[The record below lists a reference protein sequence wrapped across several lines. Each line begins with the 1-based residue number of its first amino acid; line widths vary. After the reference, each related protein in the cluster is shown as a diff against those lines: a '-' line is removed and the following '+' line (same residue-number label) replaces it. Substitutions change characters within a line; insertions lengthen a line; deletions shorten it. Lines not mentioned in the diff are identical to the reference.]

1 MIKIK
6 YLIHPTVNVICD
18 VNYRRIKMIY
28 VEGNWENADS
38 LQDVARIIKEYY
50 NTELADKL
58 YEIIDEID
66 CQGNYKEQVDRLENV
81 IDEIRDLVMLL

>member
-1 MIKIK
+1 
-6 YLIHPTVNVICD
+6 
-18 VNYRRIKMIY
+18 MIY
-28 VEGNWENADS
+28 TEGNWENAES
-38 LQDVARIIKEYY
+38 LQDIARIIKEYY

-81 IDEIRDLVMLL
+81 IDEIKDLVMLF

>member
-1 MIKIK
+1 
-6 YLIHPTVNVICD
+6 
-18 VNYRRIKMIY
+18 MIY
-28 VEGNWENADS
+28 IEGNWENAES
-38 LQDVARIIKEYY
+38 LQDIAKIIREYY

-66 CQGNYKEQVDRLENV
+66 CQEDYKEQVDRLENV

>member
-1 MIKIK
+1 M
-6 YLIHPTVNVICD
+6 N
-18 VNYRRIKMIY
+18 Y

-38 LQDVARIIKEYY
+38 LQDIARIIKEYY

-81 IDEIRDLVMLL
+81 IDEIKDLVMLL

>member
-1 MIKIK
+1 
-6 YLIHPTVNVICD
+6 
-18 VNYRRIKMIY
+18 MIY
-28 VEGNWENADS
+28 VEENWEYADS
-38 LQDVARIIKEYY
+38 LQDIARIIREYY

-81 IDEIRDLVMLL
+81 IDEIRDLIMLF

>member
-1 MIKIK
+1 
-6 YLIHPTVNVICD
+6 
-18 VNYRRIKMIY
+18 MIY

-38 LQDVARIIKEYY
+38 LQDIAKIIKEYY

-81 IDEIRDLVMLL
+81 IDEIRDLVMLF

>member
-1 MIKIK
+1 
-6 YLIHPTVNVICD
+6 
-18 VNYRRIKMIY
+18 MIY
-28 VEGNWENADS
+28 IEGNWENAES
-38 LQDVARIIKEYY
+38 LQDIAKISLQDIAKIIREYY

-66 CQGNYKEQVDRLENV
+66 CQEDYKEQVDRLENV